1 MSWIREH
8 TRWLVK
14 GIILIW
20 KHIGIIFENIG
31 VWLGEVLPIWI
42 SAQISKFKMV
52 ISKKIQRHIT
62 IKLFIVILI
71 AIILI
76 LFFVGILI
84 TLRDFHFPL
93 LKISVDNY
101 WSMFGGISI
110 PLTVIIFLVDG
121 YQKNKD
127 NKKVIVERIKTAIA
141 YFLSEIGDITEHMY
155 VNLDLS
161 LYDINGI
168 DIKNNRSLY
177 RLLFSLHTLNS
188 LSNLPSDIRRNY
200 VMRMK
205 LNSIMKILF
214 SIIGKG
220 SNVTLELPLKIN
232 DLPDANKAMEE
243 ETNLLYK
250 RQLEYLRELTSEGN
264 QQQINEYIAG
274 QLDQSV

>member
-1 MSWIREH
+1 MSWIREN
-8 TRWLVK
+8 TKCLVK

-20 KHIGIIFENIG
+20 KHIGIILENIG
-31 VWLGEVLPIWI
+31 VWLCEVLPIWL
-42 SAQISKFKMV
+42 SAQISKFKMA
-52 ISKKIQRHIT
+52 INKKIQRHIT
-62 IKLFIVILI
+62 IKLFIGFLI

-76 LFFVGILI
+76 LFFIGIII
-84 TLRDFHFPL
+84 TLCDFHFPL

-127 NKKVIVERIKTAIA
+127 NKEVIVERIKTAIA

-155 VNLDLS
+155 VDLDLS

-168 DIKNNRSLY
+168 DIKNNQSLY

-188 LSNLPSDIRRNY
+188 LSNLPSDTRRNY

-220 SNVTLELPLKIN
+220 SKVTLEPPIKIN

-250 RQLEYLRELTSEGN
+250 RQLEYLRELTSESN
-264 QQQINEYIAG
+264 QQRINEYIAG
-274 QLDQSV
+274 QLELSV